1 MDDQQVRPAVAI
13 PLALLFAVAGGLLR
27 FSHLGSMPLAD
38 AEALQAMAAHSLA
51 AGIKPAAVTEGFYV
65 SLTGLF
71 FWLFG
76 SGEAIARLVPAMAG
90 WAFSL
95 VPALFRRQ
103 LGDVASLVLLGLF
116 AFDPSLI
123 AVSRSVNDVVLPLL
137 STSLLVYALISER
150 PRFAGFALA
159 MAMLGGPMGWLSLA
173 GLGLGLGAHSLF
185 KQKPF
190 AAIVVDHVK
199 KQGLVIL
206 LSASI
211 SIVAFG
217 GGLYIQPAMLDVPF
231 NGLASIFS
239 RFSLPT
245 GPTMFLPGLGLVFY
259 ELFALVLGICGISL
273 LSKNSARWFWL
284 YAFSLFMFIATYF
297 QPEQNT
303 IALAWITPLLLVGG
317 SMFVAE
323 FLTVRPL
330 FDRETLGMFIFS
342 MVVLVFMGL
351 NYLSAA
357 LAQVDPSV
365 TQLRWTVMI
374 GSFTML
380 AASLVLVT
388 YGWSFSVAWR
398 GLISALAVF
407 LFAVN
412 INAAWSVSH
421 LRAGN
426 TQELTDATTRIT
438 DGNVLKTQLE
448 AVNAWNFGSG
458 LNERVSVVGAD
469 SPALL
474 WQLRDSSVKFLP
486 GMSNP
491 EDLGDIIITNPEM
504 VDAQLEK
511 AYRGQGFIWSNEVA
525 YEALTVSDWLKW
537 SVSRN
542 FPVNE
547 QRLILWIK
555 ADRFIDRQNN
565 PE

>member
-1 MDDQQVRPAVAI
+1 
-13 PLALLFAVAGGLLR
+13 
-27 FSHLGSMPLAD
+27 
-38 AEALQAMAAHSLA
+38 
-51 AGIKPAAVTEGFYV
+51 
-65 SLTGLF
+65 
-71 FWLFG
+71 
-76 SGEAIARLVPAMAG
+76 
-90 WAFSL
+90 
-95 VPALFRRQ
+95 
-103 LGDVASLVLLGLF
+103 
-116 AFDPSLI
+116 
-123 AVSRSVNDVVLPLL
+123 
-137 STSLLVYALISER
+137 
-150 PRFAGFALA
+150 
-159 MAMLGGPMGWLSLA
+159 
-173 GLGLGLGAHSLF
+173 
-185 KQKPF
+185 
-190 AAIVVDHVK
+190 
-199 KQGLVIL
+199 
-206 LSASI
+206 
-211 SIVAFG
+211 
-217 GGLYIQPAMLDVPF
+217 
-231 NGLASIFS
+231 
-239 RFSLPT
+239 
-245 GPTMFLPGLGLVFY
+245 
-259 ELFALVLGICGISL
+259 
-273 LSKNSARWFWL
+273 
-284 YAFSLFMFIATYF
+284 MFIATYF

-342 MVVLVFMGL
+342 IVVLVFMGL

-511 AYRGQGFIWSNEVA
+511 AYRGQGFIWSSEVA

-547 QRLILWIK
+547 QKLILWIK